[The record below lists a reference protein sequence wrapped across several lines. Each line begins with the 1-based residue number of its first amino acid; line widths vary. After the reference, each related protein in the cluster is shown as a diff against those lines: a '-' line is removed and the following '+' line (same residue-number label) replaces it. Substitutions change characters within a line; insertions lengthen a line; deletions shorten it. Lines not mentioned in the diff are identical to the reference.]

1 MFGKKKQPVQA
12 QPIPRVIEEARPI
25 PQEEEESIP
34 ELPQME
40 NRAILRQ
47 DYELTEEEAHEI
59 LKNLDFRISRIE
71 HFLRLDF

>member
-1 MFGKKKQPVQA
+1 
-12 QPIPRVIEEARPI
+12 
-25 PQEEEESIP
+25 
-34 ELPQME
+34 ME